1 MKNRISSALKHFA
14 LSVALRGLSQRNPKT
29 EMKAPQPRR
38 QPMQLPSL
46 GGDEAWMFDKHAE
59 TAVEHRREMLS
70 NEMNRLSGTLSNLR
84 AFLGNVAVDAPIM
97 ASHEISAR
105 AAPMI
110 IDRDLFEGETLAATP
125 NAIPAHGEAGYLF
138 EEELTE
144 GQRASSEIRARAA

>member
-14 LSVALRGLSQRNPKT
+14 MSVALRGLSQRSRRL

-38 QPMQLPSL
+38 QPMQVLPL
-46 GGDEAWMFDKHAE
+46 EGDEAWMFDKHEA

-84 AFLGNVAVDAPIM
+84 AFLGEVVTEAPIVVPN
-97 ASHEISAR
+97 EITVR

-110 IDRDLFEGETLAATP
+110 IDRDLFDGEALAATP
-125 NAIPAHGEAGYLF
+125 NAIPAQGEAGYLF

-144 GQRASSEIRARAA
+144 GRRASSEIRARAA